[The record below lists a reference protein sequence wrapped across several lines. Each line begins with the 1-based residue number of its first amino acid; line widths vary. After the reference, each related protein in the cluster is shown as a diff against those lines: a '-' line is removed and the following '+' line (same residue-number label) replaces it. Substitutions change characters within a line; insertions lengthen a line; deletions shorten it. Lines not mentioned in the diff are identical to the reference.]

1 MTFTPVQTLQGDLK
15 WLVMK
20 LVVSIF
26 WISLCVLAFL
36 VAAIAVNQEKVS
48 LSFLHW
54 RTPFEL
60 SLFWWLLSVF
70 LAGTLYG
77 SIFGFIRRV
86 KQSSEI
92 KRLEKVIT
100 QLKIRQPLLKSEGSD
115 SETASPPAS

>member
-1 MTFTPVQTLQGDLK
+1 
-15 WLVMK
+15 MK
-20 LVVSIF
+20 LIGSVF

-60 SLFWWLLSVF
+60 SLFWWLLGVF

-77 SIFGFIRRV
+77 SIFGLFRRV
-86 KQSSEI
+86 KQSVEI
-92 KRLEKVIT
+92 KRLNKIIT
-100 QLKIRQPLLKSEGSD
+100 QLKIRQQAIKSEGLN
-115 SETASPPAS
+115 SETVPPQRS

>member
-1 MTFTPVQTLQGDLK
+1 MRTEGDLK

-20 LVVSIF
+20 LIGSIF

-36 VAAIAVNQEKVS
+36 VAAIAVNQEEVS

-60 SLFWWLLSVF
+60 SLFWWLLGVF
-70 LAGTLYG
+70 IAGTLYG
-77 SIFGFIRRV
+77 SSFGFIRRV

-100 QLKIRQPLLKSEGSD
+100 QLKIRQPSLKSEGSD
-115 SETASPPAS
+115 SETASPQAS

>member
-1 MTFTPVQTLQGDLK
+1 
-15 WLVMK
+15 MK
-20 LVVSIF
+20 LIGSIF

-48 LSFLHW
+48 LSFLYW

-60 SLFWWLLSVF
+60 SLFWWLFGVF

-86 KQSSEI
+86 KQSGEI
-92 KRLEKVIT
+92 KRLKKIIT
-100 QLKIRQPLLKSEGSD
+100 QLKSRQPALKSEGLN
-115 SETASPPAS
+115 SETAPPQGS

>member
-1 MTFTPVQTLQGDLK
+1 MKTEGDLK

-20 LVVSIF
+20 LIGSIF

-60 SLFWWLLSVF
+60 SLFWWLLGVF
-70 LAGTLYG
+70 IAGTLYG
-77 SIFGFIRRV
+77 SSFGFIRRV

-100 QLKIRQPLLKSEGSD
+100 QLTIRQRSLKSEGSD
-115 SETASPPAS
+115 SETASPQAS

>member
-1 MTFTPVQTLQGDLK
+1 MKTEGDLK

-20 LVVSIF
+20 LIGSIF

-60 SLFWWLLSVF
+60 SLFWWLLGVF
-70 LAGTLYG
+70 IAGTLYG
-77 SIFGFIRRV
+77 SSFGFIRRV
-86 KQSSEI
+86 KQSNEI

-100 QLKIRQPLLKSEGSD
+100 QLKIRQPSLKSEGSD
-115 SETASPPAS
+115 SETASPQAS

>member
-1 MTFTPVQTLQGDLK
+1 
-15 WLVMK
+15 MK
-20 LVVSIF
+20 LIGSIF

-48 LSFLHW
+48 LSFLYW

-60 SLFWWLLSVF
+60 SLFWWLFGVF

-86 KQSSEI
+86 KQSGEI
-92 KRLEKVIT
+92 KRLKKIIT
-100 QLKIRQPLLKSEGSD
+100 QLKSGQPALKSEGLN
-115 SETASPPAS
+115 SETAPPQGS

>member
-1 MTFTPVQTLQGDLK
+1 MMQGDLE

-20 LVVSIF
+20 LIGSIF

-48 LSFLHW
+48 LSFLYW

-60 SLFWWLLSVF
+60 SLFWWLFGFF

-77 SIFGFIRRV
+77 SIFGFIRRL
-86 KQSSEI
+86 KQSGEI
-92 KRLEKVIT
+92 KRLKKIIT
-100 QLKIRQPLLKSEGSD
+100 QLKRKQPALKSEGLN
-115 SETASPPAS
+115 SETAPLQRS

>member
-1 MTFTPVQTLQGDLK
+1 MQTLWGDLK

-20 LVVSIF
+20 QIGSIF

-60 SLFWWLLSVF
+60 SLFWWLLGVF

-77 SIFGFIRRV
+77 SIFGLIRRV
-86 KQSSEI
+86 KQSGEI
-92 KRLEKVIT
+92 KRLEKIIT
-100 QLKIRQPLLKSEGSD
+100 QLEGRQLAKKSEGSD
-115 SETASPPAS
+115 SEIGSPQAP

>member
-1 MTFTPVQTLQGDLK
+1 
-15 WLVMK
+15 MK
-20 LVVSIF
+20 LIGSIF

-60 SLFWWLLSVF
+60 SLFWWLFGFF
-70 LAGTLYG
+70 LAGTLFG

-86 KQSSEI
+86 KHAGEI
-92 KRLEKVIT
+92 KRLKKIIT
-100 QLKIRQPLLKSEGSD
+100 QLKSRQPALKSEGLN
-115 SETASPPAS
+115 SETASPQGS

>member
-1 MTFTPVQTLQGDLK
+1 M
-15 WLVMK
+15 
-20 LVVSIF
+20 
-26 WISLCVLAFL
+26 LAFL

-48 LSFLHW
+48 LGFLHW

-60 SLFWWLLSVF
+60 SLFWWLLGVF

-77 SIFGFIRRV
+77 SIFGLIRRV

-100 QLKIRQPLLKSEGSD
+100 QLKIRQPSLKSEGSD
-115 SETASPPAS
+115 SETASPQAS

>member
-1 MTFTPVQTLQGDLK
+1 
-15 WLVMK
+15 MK
-20 LVVSIF
+20 LLGSIF
-26 WISLCVLAFL
+26 WLSLCVFAFL

-60 SLFWWLLSVF
+60 SLFWWLLGVF

-77 SIFGFIRRV
+77 LSFGFVRRL

-92 KRLEKVIT
+92 KRLENTIV
-100 QLKIRQPLLKSEGSD
+100 QLDSRQLALKSEGSE
-115 SETASPPAS
+115 SQAASSQVS